1 MNINILNVW
10 KAASKNILVKSL
22 S

>member
-10 KAASKNILVKSL
+10 EAASKNILVKSL